1 MSVVG
6 AHWNPKANGKQLGL
20 FILSCGICFWLWM
33 NLGGLLRAQSWI
45 VQSWFKISQNNAK
58 LEIKYE
64 SLKSQFSWINFVY
77 NLIIG
82 CAKKNREN
90 YQGDYIWTKETRTHN
105 KNYPWVNANHSSNK
119 FFEINVLVK
128 SMQNR
133 NVKDT
138 CAFEC

>member
-1 MSVVG
+1 MEKHIIEYVFIFYLHILKTVSFFLRGKSNGGILSVVG
-6 AHWNPKANGKQLGL
+6 AYWNPKANGKQLSL
-20 FILSCGICFWLWM
+20 LILSCGICFWLWM
-33 NLGGLLRAQSWI
+33 NLGGLLRAQSWN

-90 YQGDYIWTKETRTHN
+90 YLGEYIWTKGTRTHN
-105 KNYPWVNANHSSNK
+105 KV
-119 FFEINVLVK
+119 
-128 SMQNR
+128 
-133 NVKDT
+133 
-138 CAFEC
+138 